1 MTFPYGKPLSR
12 GMLFYRRRVRPS
24 LLRRFC
30 ALTAVLGL
38 LFAAT
43 VASVTH
49 SVAMPIMPAVQMD
62 VAVMPDH
69 HAATPSAAGHDCSG
83 SAAVDDTAA
92 DDMPAPSGPC
102 EQGCL
107 LCKSCSLT
115 SVVLP
120 AAPSVTA
127 AGAYHDYQPARVLAP
142 AGITPAQPNEPPRL

>member
-1 MTFPYGKPLSR
+1 MRFQ
-12 GMLFYRRRVRPS
+12 RRRFRPS
-24 LLRRFC
+24 ALRRFC
-30 ALTAVLGL
+30 ALAAVLGL

-49 SVAMPIMPAVQMD
+49 SVAMPMMPAAYM
-62 VAVMPDH
+62 AGGTTH
-69 HAATPSAAGHDCSG
+69 HD
-83 SAAVDDTAA
+83 SAAVPAADHDCGGNAAVNDMAA
-92 DDMPAPSGPC
+92 DDTSAPSGPC

-120 AAPSVTA
+120 TAPSVIA
-127 AGAYHDYQPARVLAP
+127 DGAYHDYQPARVLVP